1 MKLRSVV
8 AAAALVA
15 IAELASVST
24 AGAQAAY
31 CMPGAPPAACFTIE
45 LLVATAPEGELPTLM
60 TLRIRNLQG
69 SLNSDPSLFGIDYFG
84 VSRTAT
90 PPTDELPFG
99 TDFLGQSPLLPLSGF
114 GGPVEFNP
122 APSTSFISESSSDP
136 DIREFTAQGVG
147 IGGCASTLGVG
158 DILTSTIART
168 CSVQG
173 LTGAVDVS
181 FYIGIFD
188 ATTFS
193 ASAVTADDVSITIG
207 GHVANDFYSC
217 TFNGATSGAVPGTTC
232 IGVPFSTVPEPG
244 TLALLVAPAVGLI
257 ARRRWRR

>member
-1 MKLRSVV
+1 MKLRSV
-8 AAAALVA
+8 AATAALA
-15 IAELASVST
+15 GLASVSP
-24 AGAQAAY
+24 ARAQSAY

-45 LLVATAPEGELPTLM
+45 LLVGNPPAGERPTLM

-69 SLNSDPSLFGIDYFG
+69 SLNSDPALFGIDYFG

-99 TDFLGQSPLLPLSGF
+99 TDMLSLSALQPLSAF

-122 APSTSFISESSSDP
+122 TPSTSFIQESSGDP
-136 DIREFTAQGVG
+136 DFREFTAQGVG
-147 IGGCASTLGVG
+147 IGGCASTLSVG

-168 CSVQG
+168 CSAQG

-181 FYIGIFD
+181 FYIGLLD
-188 ATTFS
+188 AVTFS
-193 ASAVTADDVSITIG
+193 ESTVTADDVSITIG
-207 GHVANDFYSC
+207 GHIANDFYSC
-217 TFNGATSGAVPGTTC
+217 TFNGAASGAVAGTTC
-232 IGVPFSTVPEPG
+232 ISVPFSTVPEPG